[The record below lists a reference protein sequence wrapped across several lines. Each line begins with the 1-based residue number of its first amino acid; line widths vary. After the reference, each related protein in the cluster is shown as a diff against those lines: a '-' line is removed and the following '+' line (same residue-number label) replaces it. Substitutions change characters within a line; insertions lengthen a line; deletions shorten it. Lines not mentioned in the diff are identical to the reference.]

1 MLLIFFG
8 FATLRT
14 TQSKF
19 SVKNSRVEPERFVR
33 INEGLFVF
41 LSLSDWFSYVTKWLS
56 IYTTR
61 FNWTDPGF
69 LMSQPDW
76 VGVGKAKEDASID
89 WAQNPKTLKK
99 KRIICNDKYYNFMF
113 SRGRRKKGRVV
124 SQMIETGSDRWGER
138 TLSLMISSFSTSGF
152 LNLIEE
158 TSWRQVEDRREPR
171 KATSLILTS

>member
-1 MLLIFFG
+1 M
-8 FATLRT
+8 
-14 TQSKF
+14 
-19 SVKNSRVEPERFVR
+19 
-33 INEGLFVF
+33 
-41 LSLSDWFSYVTKWLS
+41 
-56 IYTTR
+56 
-61 FNWTDPGF
+61 
-69 LMSQPDW
+69 
-76 VGVGKAKEDASID
+76 
-89 WAQNPKTLKK
+89 
-99 KRIICNDKYYNFMF
+99 ICNDKYYNFMF